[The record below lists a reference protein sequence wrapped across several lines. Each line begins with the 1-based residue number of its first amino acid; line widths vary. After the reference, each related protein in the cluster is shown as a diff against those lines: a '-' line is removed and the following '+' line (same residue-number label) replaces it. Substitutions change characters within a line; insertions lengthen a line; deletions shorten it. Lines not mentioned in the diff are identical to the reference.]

1 MHTTLG
7 RSLLNSTTVVFDN
20 IALSFLQVSLALDY
34 LHTKE
39 GIVHYDIKPDN
50 ILVFSF
56 PQAGHDCFD
65 VTNKKVCSACQTE
78 DSKVTVKLADLGIS
92 AFVGPAG
99 FRRRPGT
106 KGHSAPETIK
116 YAGKESLGEKV
127 CQFYNK
133 KLVKNDLIVQI
144 ENVVVHICDPLSK
157 NPHSSHNF

>member
-1 MHTTLG
+1 MTYP
-7 RSLLNSTTVVFDN
+7 
-20 IALSFLQVSLALDY
+20 QVSLALDY

-39 GIVHYDIKPDN
+39 MIVHYDIKPDN

-56 PQAGHDCFD
+56 PQAGHDYFD

-78 DSKVTVKLADLGIS
+78 DSKVIVKLADLGIS

-106 KGHSAPETIK
+106 KGHTAPEAIR

-127 CQFYNK
+127 
-133 KLVKNDLIVQI
+133 NDL
-144 ENVVVHICDPLSK
+144 
-157 NPHSSHNF
+157 